1 MSVDPDLVAKM
12 VKQRRAQ
19 IQAGDLEIPA
29 GHRRAAAPAPAP
41 AAPVPAA
48 PAVSLPPVVEVEAAP
63 DQGGLLAS
71 LLDMV
76 AGAASAAADAAPAEP
91 RPIPAARKT
100 GAPISRAWI
109 DASLPL
115 WRILVSLL
123 LIGYSSVSTT
133 LGVRDDLTPIEQL
146 LSVTTLPIN
155 GQHVA
160 LTLLGGILAAALLQV
175 AQFWLAER
183 HKPSYVLALIAD
195 AYYTRRQTLPWA
207 AAILTTAFVSDPA
220 TTESILWAFVI
231 AFGLWLIRS
240 EIMRRSVNPWVMLML
255 GALVAAA
262 YALTIGAMPTDDPIR
277 LGSRWVVLQSAVW
290 LSAIAVAYFG
300 EVLLFG
306 PRRR

>member
-12 VKQRRAQ
+12 VKERRAQ
-19 IQAGDLEIPA
+19 IHADDLEIPA
-29 GHRRAAAPAPAP
+29 GHRRAAAPAPA
-41 AAPVPAA
+41 AAPAA
-48 PAVSLPPVVEVEAAP
+48 PASAPVAPLPPVVEVDAAP
-63 DQGGLLAS
+63 DHGGLLAS
-71 LLDMV
+71 LLDLV
-76 AGAASAAADAAPAEP
+76 TSAAADAAPAEP

-146 LSVTTLPIN
+146 LSATTLPIN

-207 AAILTTAFVSDPA
+207 AAILTTAFVSDPT
-220 TTESILWAFVI
+220 TTESVLWAFVI
-231 AFGLWLIRS
+231 AFGVWLIRS
-240 EIMRRSVNPWVMLML
+240 EIIRRSVNPWVMILL

-277 LGSRWVVLQSAVW
+277 LGSRWLVLQSAVW